1 MKLTRNLAFFLLG
14 AWMIL
19 NALISMIHLS
29 FSGLSLLMSILAL
42 VAGILLIVG
51 K

>member
-1 MKLTRNLAFFLLG
+1 MKLSRNLAFLLLG
-14 AWMIL
+14 AWLIL

-29 FSGLSLLMSILAL
+29 FSGLNIIMSILAL
-42 VAGILLIVG
+42 AAGVLLIVG

>member
-1 MKLTRNLAFFLLG
+1 MKLSRNLAFFLLG
-14 AWMIL
+14 AWLIL
-19 NALISMIHLS
+19 HGLISIIHLS
-29 FSGLSLLMSILAL
+29 FSGLDLLMSILAL

>member
-1 MKLTRNLAFFLLG
+1 MKLTRNLAFLLLG
-14 AWMIL
+14 AWLIL
-19 NALISMIHLS
+19 NGLISMVHLN
-29 FSGLSLLMSILAL
+29 FSVLSLLMSILAM

>member
-1 MKLTRNLAFFLLG
+1 MKLKSLGNLLLG
-14 AWMIL
+14 AWLIL
-19 NALISMIHLS
+19 TGLISMIHLS

-42 VAGILLIVG
+42 VAGICVIIA